1 MSLMLPSQGA
11 ETIEYQIEMPTEA
24 TSDELRCNVVVS
36 EEVMQVLMEVAGELP
51 PLVREVRLG
60 DKLSDFEE
68 KQEVARKV
76 EIIEGAFRRL
86 DRDSDA
92 GLQLAAFAAYR
103 LELTFKSLSWLAQ
116 ELEMKRTGDLDHI
129 LAYVK
134 KSGSARSYRAR
145 RRRL

>member
-60 DKLSDFEE
+60 DKLSDLEE

-76 EIIEGAFRRL
+76 EIIEEAFRRL

-92 GLQLAAFAAYR
+92 GLPLAAFAAYR
-103 LELTFKSLSWLAQ
+103 LGLTFKPLSWLAQ
-116 ELEMKRTGDLDHI
+116 ALEMQRPGDRNHVCV
-129 LAYVK
+129 YVTK
-134 KSGSARSYRAR
+134 AGGARRYRAQ
-145 RRRL
+145 RRL